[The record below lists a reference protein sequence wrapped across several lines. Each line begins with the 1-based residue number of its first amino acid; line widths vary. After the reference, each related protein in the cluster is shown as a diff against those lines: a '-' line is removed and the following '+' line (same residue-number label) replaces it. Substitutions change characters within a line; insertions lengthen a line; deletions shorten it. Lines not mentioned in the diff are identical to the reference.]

1 MKEGARVHH
10 AVPRLGGVVIHGAGA
25 TAGDAGD
32 RVSRPDRSPDA
43 VSEPPRAFC
52 RGLRETDYIDD
63 ERLNA
68 VLRVLFGYL
77 LLSGATAMS
86 AAAQNAPG
94 VTDAE
99 IKIGQ
104 TMPYTGPAARFSAP
118 GLAEMAYMKMINDQ
132 GGINGRKI
140 NLISVDDG
148 YVPWRTANETRKLI
162 EVEQVAFMFGSI
174 GTPTQ
179 LSVAKYLNERKIPQL
194 FIDSGA
200 YRWGNY
206 KATPYTIGGV
216 RPTYRVGARFY
227 ARHILKQNPNA
238 KICILY
244 ENDDFG
250 RDYTAGVRDVLGDKY
265 AATVKEAT
273 YQFTDTSI
281 DRQIVELKATGC
293 DALIAATVLQFAVQ
307 TIRKVHDLGWKPIFF
322 MNNISASVPIILEP
336 AGLESSIGLLSSVY
350 GKAPVDPAFE
360 NDPAMAD
367 WRAWMSKYLPDAD
380 VRRPNFVN
388 GYNYA
393 ANMVQVLKQAGN
405 DLSRENIMRQATN
418 LRELELPMLLPG
430 IKVNTSPT
438 DYYPVQQL
446 QLMRFDGKRW
456 VRFGDLLYGE

>member
-1 MKEGARVHH
+1 M
-10 AVPRLGGVVIHGAGA
+10 
-25 TAGDAGD
+25 
-32 RVSRPDRSPDA
+32 
-43 VSEPPRAFC
+43 FWF
-52 RGLRETDYIDD
+52 
-63 ERLNA
+63 
-68 VLRVLFGYL
+68 FGSL
-77 LLSGATAMS
+77 LLSGLMAI
-86 AAAQNAPG
+86 AAAAENAPG
-94 VTDAE
+94 VTDTE

-104 TMPYTGPAARFSAP
+104 TMPYTGPAAQFSVP
-118 GLAEMAYMKMINDQ
+118 GLAEKAYMKMINDR

-148 YVPWRTANETRKLI
+148 YLPWRTSNETRKLI
-162 EVEQVAFMFGSI
+162 EVEQVAFIFGSI

-206 KATPYTIGGV
+206 KETPYTIGGV
-216 RPTYRVGARFY
+216 RPSYRIGARFY
-227 ARHILKQNPNA
+227 ARHILKQNPTA

-244 ENDDFG
+244 ENNDFG
-250 RDYTAGVRDVLGDKY
+250 RDYPAGVRDVLGDKY
-265 AATVKEAT
+265 AATVKEAS
-273 YQFTDTSI
+273 YEFTDASI

-293 DALIAATVLQFAVQ
+293 NALIAATVLRFAVQ

-322 MNNISASVPIILEP
+322 MNNISASVPVVLEP
-336 AGLESSIGLLSSVY
+336 AGLESSIGLLSSTY
-350 GKAPVDPAFE
+350 HKDPVDPEFE
-360 NDPAMAD
+360 NDPAMKE
-367 WRAWMSKYLPDAD
+367 WRAWMNKYLPDAD
-380 VRRPNFVN
+380 LRRPNFVN

-393 ANMVQVLKQAGN
+393 ATMVQVLKQAGS
-405 DLSRENIMRQATN
+405 DLSRENVMRQSTN